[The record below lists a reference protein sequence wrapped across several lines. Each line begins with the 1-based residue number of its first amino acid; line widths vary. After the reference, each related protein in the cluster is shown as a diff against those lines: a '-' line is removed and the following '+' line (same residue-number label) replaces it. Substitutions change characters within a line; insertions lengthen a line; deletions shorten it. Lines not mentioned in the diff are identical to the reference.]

1 MGGCL
6 LAAGPGRG
14 KRHIPQISSGI
25 EREEISNS
33 QPCNRNLS
41 LVSNACLASYS
52 ILIIVVPSPHINQ
65 HFVEQRYSICSMML
79 IRQQLSKISQNG
91 REFLVLL
98 ESSRVAWIAS
108 SPVVIMYL
116 SIAIHTS
123 KKKMPQVVWSQNAT
137 PFNTW
142 LNIEKNK
149 KVM

>member
-1 MGGCL
+1 
-6 LAAGPGRG
+6 
-14 KRHIPQISSGI
+14 
-25 EREEISNS
+25 
-33 QPCNRNLS
+33 
-41 LVSNACLASYS
+41 
-52 ILIIVVPSPHINQ
+52 
-65 HFVEQRYSICSMML
+65 MML
-79 IRQQLSKISQNG
+79 KRQQLSKISQNG